1 MEGVCI
7 SGTTATKPAP
17 LTNAGALTGTITS
30 QKLPYQ
36 TAGPFN
42 LTAGVESSG
51 TCSRFFPSLQFA
63 PALSVI
69 TYVDMLSSHHRAL
82 QIGAQ
87 AGFTTQ

>member
-1 MEGVCI
+1 MDGVCI

-17 LTNAGALTGTITS
+17 LTNAGALTGTVTS
-30 QKLPYQ
+30 QAAPAN
-36 TAGPFN
+36 TGPFN

-63 PALSVI
+63 PALSVM
-69 TYVDMLSSHHRAL
+69 TYVDMLSSHYRAL